1 MDEYSNSGIRKYDN
15 EDGKLQPSMKKSK
28 KVDENYLFFMLFLF
42 SLQKIMFQKKINIF
56 LLYKILII

>member
-42 SLQKIMFQKKINIF
+42 SLQKIMFQKKSIF
-56 LLYKILII
+56 FFFIKY